1 MTSLSEVGHWKNN
14 SFLLWSVLLRWKG
27 QISHVVLPGWG
38 QLGAGINYIRDS
50 QSVVRGLVSS
60 IIYAVR
66 WQHTCFSF
74 WHKLIIWYWINNYS
88 IEYKPDVTSLVS
100 HWKQWIS
107 PRALGR
113 FSEDEVDGLGPS
125 VVNALKKWSLDQR
138 IFTILELVLLWLW
151 FSVKWPTKQKC
162 CGPAV
167 DKPLQTWGVG
177 F

>member
-1 MTSLSEVGHWKNN
+1 MSSLIEVDHWQNN
-14 SFLLWSVLLRWKG
+14 SFLRWSVLLRWKG
-27 QISHVVLPGWG
+27 QTSHVVLPGWG

-107 PRALGR
+107 PGHLEGFLRLKWMDLGHQWWMPWK
-113 FSEDEVDGLGPS
+113 SDPWIKE
-125 VVNALKKWSLDQR
+125 SLES
-138 IFTILELVLLWLW
+138 LN
-151 FSVKWPTKQKC
+151 
-162 CGPAV
+162 
-167 DKPLQTWGVG
+167 
-177 F
+177 